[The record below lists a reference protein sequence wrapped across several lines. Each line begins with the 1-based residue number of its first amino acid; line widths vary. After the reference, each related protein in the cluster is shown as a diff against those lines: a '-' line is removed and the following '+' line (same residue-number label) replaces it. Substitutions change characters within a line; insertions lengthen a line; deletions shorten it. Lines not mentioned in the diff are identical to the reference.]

1 MPRLGYAVALAA
13 ALLDRASKWLLLDYW
28 PVPIGGVEV
37 TPFLNLVMAWNRGV
51 SFGLLDRD
59 WPGLPWLLSGLAV
72 AIIVALIVWLHRV
85 ESRRLAA
92 AIGLIVGGAVSNV
105 LDRLLFGA
113 VADFLDFHVA
123 GFHWP
128 AFNVADTCIVAGVAI
143 LLLDAL
149 FAGRES
155 AKNSE

>member
-1 MPRLGYAVALAA
+1 MPRLGLAVALAA

-59 WPGLPWLLSGLAV
+59 WPGLPWLLSGLAL
-72 AIIVALIVWLHRV
+72 AIVAGLIVWLRRV
-85 ESRRLAA
+85 EERRLAV

-123 GFHWP
+123 GYHWP
-128 AFNVADTCIVAGVAI
+128 AFNLADSCIVVGVAI

>member
-85 ESRRLAA
+85 ESRRPAA